1 MDTVLIISSWPTGLY
16 DYVQY
21 MQMQSICIVIA
32 YADGKYMRM
41 PHLCRCPAYGY
52 VEPMLYSLFSRSD
65 PKKAI
70 TGDLNF
76 ISTDRVLNTGI
87 IERFC
92 FLMLCRKPAAHAVN
106 TDAPVRL
113 RGFSGR

>member
-1 MDTVLIISSWPTGLY
+1 MHMLRGC
-16 DYVQY
+16 
-21 MQMQSICIVIA
+21 ICLT
-32 YADGKYMRM
+32 YADVRHMDM
-41 PHLCRCPAYGY
+41 FSLCS
-52 VEPMLYSLFSRSD
+52 VLSLFRVD
-65 PKKAI
+65 PKKVV

-76 ISTDRVLNTGI
+76 IGTDRALNTGI

>member
-1 MDTVLIISSWPTGLY
+1 MIFICLSRRCV
-16 DYVQY
+16 
-21 MQMQSICIVIA
+21 MQ
-32 YADGKYMRM
+32 
-41 PHLCRCPAYGY
+41 
-52 VEPMLYSLFSRSD
+52 EYSLGGGSLAHKYLKIPVTVVTLSVKSKSQQSAIFCDSPAIILLLHVVD
-65 PKKAI
+65 PKKGI

-76 ISTDRVLNTGI
+76 IGTDRALNTGI

-92 FLMLCRKPAAHAVN
+92 FLMLCRKTAAHAVN

>member
-1 MDTVLIISSWPTGLY
+1 MFTAPGVC
-16 DYVQY
+16 
-21 MQMQSICIVIA
+21 ICQ
-32 YADGKYMRM
+32 
-41 PHLCRCPAYGY
+41 AYGY
-52 VEPMLYSLFSRSD
+52 VIPIYSSLFFRED
-65 PKKAI
+65 PKKGL

-76 ISTDRVLNTGI
+76 IGTDRVLNTGI

-92 FLMLCRKPAAHAVN
+92 FRMLCSKPAAHAVN